1 MDVNTM
7 TGRLMRVLRFDAS
20 VYREIAA
27 DGAAMMQAGIVVTLA
42 ALIAALGSFSRVG
55 ILGVIVLAIVTIV
68 GFFVYAAIATVVAKM
83 LGGKTGFNE
92 MGRTL
97 GYAYAWYALGILV
110 LVPGVGGLLAWL
122 GSIVAAVAGFIAL
135 RESSEFDSL
144 KALITV
150 IVATVAA
157 VIVTAIVTAPLLL
170 MLGIAGG

>member
-1 MDVNTM
+1 MDMNTM

-27 DGAAMMQAGIVVTLA
+27 DGTAMMQAGVVVTLA
-42 ALIAALGSFSRVG
+42 ALIAALGRFGEGG
-55 ILGVIVLAIVTIV
+55 ILWVIVVAIIGIV
-68 GFFVYAAIATVVAKM
+68 GFFVYSAIATIVAKL

-150 IVATVAA
+150 IVAAVVAA
-157 VIVTAIVTAPLLL
+157 IVTAIVTAPLAL
-170 MLGIAGG
+170 MLVVASG

>member
-1 MDVNTM
+1 MDMNTM

-27 DGAAMMQAGIVVTLA
+27 DGTAMMQAGIVVTLA
-42 ALIAALGSFSRVG
+42 ALIAALGRFADVG
-55 ILGVIVLAIVTIV
+55 ILGVVVVAIVAIV
-68 GFFVYAAIATVVAKM
+68 GFFVYSGIATIVSKV

-110 LVPGVGGLLAWL
+110 LVPGVGGFLAWL

-135 RESSEFDSL
+135 RESSEFGSL

-150 IVATVAA
+150 IVAAVAA
-157 VIVTAIVTAPLLL
+157 VIVTAILTSPLLL
-170 MLGIAGG
+170 MLGVAGG